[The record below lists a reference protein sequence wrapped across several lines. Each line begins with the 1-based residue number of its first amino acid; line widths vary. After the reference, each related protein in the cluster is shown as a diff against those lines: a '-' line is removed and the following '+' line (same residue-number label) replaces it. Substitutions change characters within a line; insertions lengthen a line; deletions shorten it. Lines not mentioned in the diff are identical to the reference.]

1 MVAFSTTDQNTPRT
15 AALNLDMVV
24 ETPENVLLSYQ
35 VAGPAA
41 RCLAF
46 GLDSIIRT
54 IILVLVLLVALWS
67 SQYLPGVT
75 WGFVL
80 VLMFALE
87 WGYHVVSEG
96 LFRGKTIGKDALGLR
111 VVQLEGYPITFWSAM
126 QRNLMRAVDGVPI
139 IAFLALTGRWPGEIV
154 SLSVNLGEMWTI
166 LLMMP
171 VYGPALV
178 SMVLTRRFQR
188 LGDLVA
194 GTVVISERRTRLS
207 REAAI
212 ISRIDPLSREE
223 IGPKVPSPE
232 TLALI
237 DEFLTRREEL
247 TYDRGHELCAN
258 FALALAGQ
266 LEFQGDHYQLR
277 DYPMAFLARVYVTFA
292 RTEEGHVSDDPWT
305 ATEGNSIEVVS
316 TYDFAKAANPK

>member
-1 MVAFSTTDQNTPRT
+1 
-15 AALNLDMVV
+15 MVV

-46 GLDSIIRT
+46 GLDSIIRA
-54 IILVLVLLVALWS
+54 IILALVLLVAIWS
-67 SQYLPGVT
+67 SRYLPGVT

-87 WGYHVVSEG
+87 WGYHVLCEG

-139 IAFLALTGRWPGEIV
+139 IAFLAVTGRWPGETV
-154 SLSVNLGEMWTI
+154 SLSVNLGEIWTI
-166 LLMMP
+166 LLMLP

-178 SMVLTRRFQR
+178 SMMLTRRFQR

-194 GTVVISERRTRLS
+194 GTVVISERQTRLS
-207 REAAI
+207 KEAVI
-212 ISRIDPLSREE
+212 ISRIDPLSRDE
-223 IGPKVPSPE
+223 IGPHVPDAE

-237 DEFLTRREEL
+237 DEFLSRREEL
-247 TYDRGHELCAN
+247 TYDRGHELCAD
-258 FALALAGQ
+258 FAMTLARW

-292 RTEEGHVSDDPWT
+292 RTEEAQVSEDPWS
-305 ATEGNSIEVVS
+305 ATEGNSVEVVS
-316 TYDFAKAANPK
+316 TYKFGNKGKTSRQ

>member
-1 MVAFSTTDQNTPRT
+1 
-15 AALNLDMVV
+15 MVV

-46 GLDSIIRT
+46 GLDSIIRA
-54 IILVLVLLVALWS
+54 IILALILLVAVWS
-67 SQYLPGVT
+67 SRYLPGVT

-87 WGYHVVSEG
+87 WGYHVVCEG

-126 QRNLMRAVDGVPI
+126 QRNFMRAVDGVPI
-139 IAFLALTGRWPGEIV
+139 IAFLAVTGRWPGETV
-154 SLSVNLGEMWTI
+154 SLSVNLGEIWTI
-166 LLMMP
+166 LLMAP

-178 SMVLTRRFQR
+178 SMMLTRRFQR

-194 GTVVISERRTRLS
+194 GTVVICERQTRLS
-207 REAAI
+207 REAVI

-223 IGPKVPSPE
+223 IGPKVLGAE

-237 DEFLTRREEL
+237 DEFLSRREEL
-247 TYDRGHELCAN
+247 TYDRGHELCAD
-258 FALALAGQ
+258 FALTLARW

-292 RTEEGHVSDDPWT
+292 RTEDGQVSEDPWS
-305 ATEGNSIEVVS
+305 ATEGNSIVVVS
-316 TYDFAKAANPK
+316 TYNFANQEKPG

>member
-1 MVAFSTTDQNTPRT
+1 MSAFSTTDRSPSRT

-54 IILVLVLLVALWS
+54 IILAIVLIVALWS

-80 VLMFALE
+80 VLIFALE
-87 WGYHVVSEG
+87 WGYHVLSEG
-96 LFRGKTIGKDALGLR
+96 LFRGKTIGKDAVGLR

-126 QRNLMRAVDGVPI
+126 QRNLMRAVDGVPL
-139 IAFLALTGRWPGEIV
+139 IAFLAIAGPLPSETF
-154 SLSVNLGEMWTI
+154 SLSVNLGEMWTL

-194 GTVVISERRTRLS
+194 GTVVISERQTRLS
-207 REAAI
+207 REAVI
-212 ISRIDPLSREE
+212 ISRIEPLSREE
-223 IGPKVPSPE
+223 IGHWVPDAE
-232 TLALI
+232 TLSLI
-237 DEFLTRREEL
+237 DEFLSRREEL
-247 TYDRGHELCAN
+247 SYDRGHEVCAD
-258 FALALAGQ
+258 FAMVLARK

-292 RTEEGHVSDDPWT
+292 RTEDANAFDDPWS
-305 ATEGNSIEVVS
+305 ATEGNSIVVVS
-316 TYDFAKAANPK
+316 TYDLANAGKTG

>member
-1 MVAFSTTDQNTPRT
+1 MASSSLIDQRSPRE
-15 AALNLDMVV
+15 AALNLDMAV

-35 VAGPAA
+35 VAGPSA
-41 RCLAF
+41 RCLAY
-46 GLDSIIRT
+46 GLDSIVRA
-54 IILVLVLLVALWS
+54 IILALALLVAVWS

-75 WGFVL
+75 WGFVM
-80 VLMFALE
+80 VLIFALE
-87 WGYHVVSEG
+87 WGYHVFCEG

-139 IAFLALTGRWPGEIV
+139 FAFLALAGRPLGETF
-154 SLSVNLGEMWTI
+154 SLSANLSQIWSVLIM
-166 LLMMP
+166 LP

-194 GTVVISERRTRLS
+194 GTVVISERQTRLS
-207 REAAI
+207 REPVI
-212 ISRIDPLSREE
+212 ISRIEPLSREE
-223 IGPKVPSPE
+223 IGRFVPDPE

-247 TYDRGHELCAN
+247 TYDRGHELCSR
-258 FALALAGQ
+258 FAMTLARR
-266 LEFQGDHYQLR
+266 LEFEGDHYQLR
-277 DYPMAFLARVYVTFA
+277 DYPMAFLARVYVTFT
-292 RTEEGHVSDDPWT
+292 RTDDSTTSEDPWT
-305 ATEGNSIEVVS
+305 ATEGNSIVVVS
-316 TYDFAKAANPK
+316 TYDVGKEDSRG

>member
-1 MVAFSTTDQNTPRT
+1 MVAFSTTDQNPPRT

-126 QRNLMRAVDGVPI
+126 QRNLMRAADGVPI
-139 IAFLALTGRWPGEIV
+139 IAFLALTGRWPGETV
-154 SLSVNLGEMWTI
+154 SLSVNLGEMWTL

-171 VYGPALV
+171 VYGPVLV

-223 IGPKVPSPE
+223 IGPKVPGPE

-237 DEFLTRREEL
+237 DEFLSRREEL

-258 FALALAGQ
+258 
-266 LEFQGDHYQLR
+266 LR
-277 DYPMAFLARVYVTFA
+277 WPWRGNWNSRATITNCGIIQWLSSRECTSPSPARKRA
-292 RTEEGHVSDDPWT
+292 RSPKTPGPPPRAIPSRWSQPT
-305 ATEGNSIEVVS
+305 ISS
-316 TYDFAKAANPK
+316 AKKSSR

>member
-1 MVAFSTTDQNTPRT
+1 MPTFSATNPNSPR

-54 IILVLVLLVALWS
+54 IILALVLLVAIWS
-67 SQYLPGVT
+67 SRYLPGVT
-75 WGFVL
+75 WGIVL

-87 WGYHVVSEG
+87 WGYHVFCEG
-96 LFRGKTIGKDALGLR
+96 LFRGKTLGKDALGLR

-139 IAFLALTGRWPGEIV
+139 IAFLAITGYWPGDTV
-154 SLSVNLGEMWTI
+154 SLSVNLGQIWTI
-166 LLMMP
+166 LLMLP

-178 SMVLTRRFQR
+178 SMLLTQRFQR

-194 GTVVISERRTRLS
+194 GTVVISERQTRLS
-207 REAAI
+207 REAVI

-223 IGPKVPSPE
+223 IAHKVPDAE

-237 DEFLTRREEL
+237 DEFLSRREEL
-247 TYDRGHELCAN
+247 TYDRGHELCAD
-258 FALALAGQ
+258 FALALARW

-292 RTEEGHVSDDPWT
+292 RTEESQGSEDPWS

-316 TYDFAKAANPK
+316 TYGLKQ

>member
-1 MVAFSTTDQNTPRT
+1 MSDFSTTDQIPARS

-54 IILVLVLLVALWS
+54 IILALVLIVALWS
-67 SQYLPGVT
+67 SRYLPGVT

-87 WGYHVVSEG
+87 WGYHVLSEG
-96 LFRGKTIGKDALGLR
+96 LFRGKTIGKDAMGLR

-126 QRNLMRAVDGVPI
+126 QRNFMRAVDGVPL
-139 IAFLALTGRWPGEIV
+139 IAFLALTGHLPGETFA
-154 SLSVNLGEMWTI
+154 LSVNLGEIWTI

-178 SMVLTRRFQR
+178 SMLLTRRFQR

-194 GTVVISERRTRLS
+194 GTVVISERQARLS
-207 REAAI
+207 REAVI

-223 IGPKVPSPE
+223 IGPFVPGPE

-237 DEFLTRREEL
+237 DEFLSRREEL
-247 TYDRGHELCAN
+247 TYDRGHELCAD
-258 FALALAGQ
+258 FALALARR

-277 DYPMAFLARVYVTFA
+277 DYPMAFLARVYVTFT
-292 RTEEGHVSDDPWT
+292 RSEEPTLPEDPWS
-305 ATEGNSIEVVS
+305 ATEGNSIVVVS
-316 TYDFAKAANPK
+316 TYDLIDETGKA